1 MSKDVFLICQGDL
14 GEFLAECRAKKK
26 VLSQNARFWVQYIL
40 PGAKEHHLGVTKI
53 WDSRGMVHQQ
63 FGLVSSV
70 STAFSPDDPSL
81 HIFHLSAAGCGP
93 WSLDWC

>member
-40 PGAKEHHLGVTKI
+40 P
-53 WDSRGMVHQQ
+53 
-63 FGLVSSV
+63 
-70 STAFSPDDPSL
+70 
-81 HIFHLSAAGCGP
+81 
-93 WSLDWC
+93 